1 MDEKYVG
8 LLEEVMERAFEK
20 GQELRLYLANG
31 VQMKGKVEGFDPE
44 TIALN
49 CGGRVKYICR
59 QRLSTVEVLE

>member
-1 MDEKYVG
+1 MDEKYAG
-8 LLEEVMERAFEK
+8 LMEEVLDRAFEK
-20 GQELRLYLANG
+20 GQEVKLYLANG

-49 CGGRVKYICR
+49 CGGRVKFICR